1 MANRHLSRS
10 VVLQTLFECDFMRLT
25 REQSLISLERNTEEF
40 APGMADVPFMKS
52 IFEGALEKQ
61 GDLDKIITKAAPE
74 WPLDKISNVDR
85 NVLRLGLYELLF
97 APRNEVPPKV
107 AINEAIEL
115 AKTFGGE
122 NSGKFVNGVLGAVYK
137 EIGEPGKSETSK
149 RKKIEDIPYE
159 QMPIQKLVGA
169 IVYAFQDDDIY
180 VALVH
185 DVFGHWTLAKGKVKP
200 DEELN
205 AAVMRK
211 VKEEIGLDVE
221 VQDQLGEN
229 EYIASDPELGKLRKQ
244 VNYFLAESPYQEV
257 ILEKKGG
264 LDDAKWFKLSEIVD
278 LNLYNDIVPM
288 FTKAVNI
295 LLAKKQPAK

>member
-1 MANRHLSRS
+1 MHLGHDSA
-10 VVLQTLFECDFMRLT
+10 LE
-25 REQSLISLERNTEEF
+25 SLDRNTKEF
-40 APGMADVPFMKS
+40 APEMADVPFMKG
-52 IFEGALEKQ
+52 IFQGTLDKQ
-61 GDLDKIITKAAPE
+61 ADLDKIITKAAPE
-74 WPLDKISNVDR
+74 WPLEKISNVDR

-137 EIGEPGKSETSK
+137 EIGEPGKADVSK
-149 RKKIEDIPYE
+149 KKKIEDIPYE
-159 QMPIQKLVGA
+159 QMPIQHLVGA
-169 IVYAFQDDDIY
+169 IVYAFYCDDVY

-200 DEELN
+200 EEAILD
-205 AAVMRK
+205 AVVRK

-221 VQDQLGEN
+221 VQDELGNN

-244 VNYFLAESPYQEV
+244 VNYFLTQSEYKELT
-257 ILEKKGG
+257 LEKKGG

-295 LLAKKQPAK
+295 LLAKKQPTK